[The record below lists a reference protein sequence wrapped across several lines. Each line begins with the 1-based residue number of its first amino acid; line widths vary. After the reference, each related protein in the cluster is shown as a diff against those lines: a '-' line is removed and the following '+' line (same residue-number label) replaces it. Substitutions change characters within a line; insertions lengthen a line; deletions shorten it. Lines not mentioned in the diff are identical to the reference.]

1 MSESLPKGGAGRR
14 IAILLARL
22 GVTLA
27 LSLGIAIVSG
37 AQTPPPRDLTQ
48 FSLEDLMNVQVTSVS
63 RKEQKLAKTGAAIFV
78 ITQEDIRRSGAT
90 NIPDLLRMVP
100 GVDVARVDHSTWA
113 VSIRGFND
121 VYANKVLVLIDGRS
135 VYQPVYSGVSW
146 YAQEMPLE
154 NIERIEVIRGPG
166 GTVWGANA
174 MNGVINII
182 TESAKDTP
190 GGLITAGGG
199 TDMQA
204 DRLVQYGGK
213 IGQSGNYR
221 VYGRYAHLGKSDAS
235 TFAQPADSKRT
246 REGGFRSDWNLTPR
260 DLLTVQGEI
269 HRVDGG
275 QTITGVIFQ
284 TPPITA
290 TFGQPVG
297 DDDGN
302 LLARWTHRYLNGSDI
317 SLQAYYDQ
325 SRVFANGANNWA
337 TIGNIDFQHHLRIAS
352 RNDVVWG
359 LSYRA
364 NANRFSGNSLVAVNP
379 QRRTDSLY
387 GAFVQDEITLTQ
399 TLALTL
405 GSKFEHNDYTGFEI
419 EPSAQLVWAPNPRQ
433 TVWLSAAK
441 AIRQPSNIDSG
452 LQTISAVQPLGQGM
466 YGLVTV
472 SGNPNTEVEQL
483 RDYETGYRA
492 QISGRLSLDV
502 MGFLSF
508 YKNLQTTEPQV
519 PYFNPASGYL
529 VIPLVFDYKARA
541 VSYGAEAFATWNIT
555 DRWKISP
562 GLSLL
567 NVSVTRDASSQD
579 SAIEHTPGRAPRRSY
594 QVRSFINL
602 GRGFEWDQTLGYT
615 GPLAAGNIPGYIRL
629 DTRLGWH
636 WEEHWDF
643 SLAGQNLLSPRHA
656 EFPDIHFV
664 DHMQDQRSVFGKI
677 TWRF

>member
-1 MSESLPKGGAGRR
+1 MSESLANRRARRR
-14 IAILLARL
+14 IAILLARV
-22 GVTLA
+22 GVSLA
-27 LSLGIAIVSG
+27 VSVGVAIRSS
-37 AQTPPPRDLTQ
+37 AQTSPPRDLTQ
-48 FSLEDLMNVQVTSVS
+48 FTLEDLMNVQVISVS
-63 RKEQKLAKTGAAIFV
+63 KKEQKLAKTGAAIFV

-121 VYANKVLVLIDGRS
+121 IYANKVLVLIDGRS
-135 VYQPVYSGVSW
+135 VYHPVFSGVIW

-182 TESAKDTP
+182 TKSAKDTP
-190 GGLITAGGG
+190 GGLIVAGGG
-199 TDMQA
+199 SDSQA
-204 DRLVQYGGK
+204 EGLVQYGGK
-213 IGQSGNYR
+213 IGQTGDYR
-221 VYGRYAHLGKSDAS
+221 VYGRYANLGKSDPA
-235 TFAQPADSKRT
+235 TFAPPADSKRT
-246 REGGFRSDWNLTPR
+246 QEGGFRSDWNLTPR
-260 DLLTVQGEI
+260 DLLTVQGEV
-269 HRVDGG
+269 RLVDGG
-275 QTITGVIFQ
+275 ETTTGVIFQ
-284 TPPITA
+284 VPPITA
-290 TFGQPVG
+290 TFGQPLG

-325 SRVFANGANNWA
+325 SHVFANGAHNWA

-364 NANRFSGNSLVAVNP
+364 GANRFSGNSLVTLHP
-379 QRRTDSLY
+379 LERTDSLY
-387 GAFVQDEITLTQ
+387 GAFVQDEISLAQ
-399 TLALTL
+399 TLSLTL

-419 EPSAQLVWAPNPRQ
+419 EPSAQLVWEPNARH
-433 TVWLSAAK
+433 TLWASAAK

-452 LQTISAVQPLGQGM
+452 LQTISAVQPLGQGL

-472 SGNPNTEVEQL
+472 SGNPNTKVEQL

-492 QISGRLSLDV
+492 QISRRLSLDV
-502 MGFLSF
+502 TGFLSF
-508 YKNLQTTEPQV
+508 YKNLQTTEPQA
-519 PYFNPASGYL
+519 PFFNPAGGYL
-529 VIPLVFDYKARA
+529 VIPLVFDNKAHA
-541 VSYGAEAFATWNIT
+541 VSYGAEAFANWNVT
-555 DRWKISP
+555 DRWKIGP
-562 GLSLL
+562 GLSML
-567 NVSVTRDASSQD
+567 NMSVTRDATSQD
-579 SAIEHTPGRAPRRSY
+579 STIEQTPGRAPRRSY

-602 GRGFEWDQTLGYT
+602 GRNFEWDQTLGYT
-615 GPLAAGNIPGYIRL
+615 GPLATGNVPGYVRL
-629 DTRLGWH
+629 DTRFGWR
-636 WEEHWDF
+636 WGESCDF
-643 SLAGQNLLSPRHA
+643 SVTGQNLLAPRHA

>member
-1 MSESLPKGGAGRR
+1 MPESLASGGTRR
-14 IAILLARL
+14 RLTLLRVRVAVTITLSL
-22 GVTLA
+22 GVTITSPA
-27 LSLGIAIVSG
+27 E
-37 AQTPPPRDLTQ
+37 TPPPRDLTQ
-48 FSLEDLMNVQVTSVS
+48 FTLEDLMNVQVISVS
-63 RKEQKLAKTGAAIFV
+63 KKEQKLSKTGAAIFV

-135 VYQPVYSGVSW
+135 VYQPVHSGVSW
-146 YAQEMPLE
+146 NAQEMPLE

-182 TESAKDTP
+182 TKSAKDTP
-190 GGLITAGGG
+190 GGLIAAGGG
-199 TDMQA
+199 SDLQA
-204 DRLVQYGGK
+204 DGLVQYGGK

-221 VYGRYAHLGKSDAS
+221 VYGRYANLGKSDAA

-246 REGGFRSDWNLTPR
+246 QEGGFRSDWSLTPR

-269 HRVDGG
+269 RMVDGG
-275 QTITGVIFQ
+275 QTITGVILR
-284 TPPITA
+284 TPPVAA
-290 TFGQPVG
+290 TFGQPLG

-302 LLARWTHRYLNGSDI
+302 LLARWTHGYLNGSDI
-317 SLQAYYDQ
+317 SLQVYYDQ
-325 SRVFANGANNWA
+325 SHALGNGAHNW
-337 TIGNIDFQHHLRIAS
+337 TSIGNLDFQHHLRIGS
-352 RNDVVWG
+352 RNDIVWG

-364 NANRFSGNSLVAVNP
+364 DANRFSGDSLVTVNP
-379 QRRTDSLY
+379 LRRTDSLY

-399 TLALTL
+399 NLWLTL

-419 EPSAQLVWAPNPRQ
+419 EPSAQLVWAPSPRH
-433 TVWLSAAK
+433 TVWASAAK

-452 LQTISAVQPLGQGM
+452 LQAISAVQPLPHGL

-472 SGNPNTEVEQL
+472 SGNPNTKVEQL

-492 QISGRLSLDV
+492 QISRRISVALT
-502 MGFLSF
+502 GFLSF
-508 YKNLQTTEPQV
+508 YRNLQTTEPQA
-519 PYFNPASGYL
+519 PYFNPAGGYL
-529 VIPLVFDYKARA
+529 VIPLIFDYKAHA
-541 VSYGAEAFATWNIT
+541 VSYGAEAYANWNVT
-555 DRWKISP
+555 DRWRISP
-562 GLSLL
+562 GLSML
-567 NVSVTRDASSQD
+567 NVSLTRDASSGD
-579 SAIEHTPGRAPRRSY
+579 PTIEQTPGRSPRRGY

-602 GRGFEWDQTLGYT
+602 GRRFEWDQTLAYT
-615 GPLAAGNIPGYIRL
+615 GPLASGNIPGYARL
-629 DTRLGWH
+629 DTRFGWR
-636 WEEHWDF
+636 WGEYCDF
-643 SLAGQNLLSPRHA
+643 SVTAQNLLAPRHA

-664 DHMQDQRSVFGKI
+664 DHMQDQRSIFGKI